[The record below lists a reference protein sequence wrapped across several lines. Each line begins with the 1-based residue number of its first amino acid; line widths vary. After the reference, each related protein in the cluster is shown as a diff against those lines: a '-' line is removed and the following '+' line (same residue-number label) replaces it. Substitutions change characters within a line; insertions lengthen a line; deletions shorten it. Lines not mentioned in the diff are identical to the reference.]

1 MNLLEI
7 IKKEVKMM
15 FEEKDSA
22 IENPF
27 LTYPEG
33 WNQAVDSLEF
43 LPEEI
48 REGFLIQFITTV
60 TSM

>member
-1 MNLLEI
+1 
-7 IKKEVKMM
+7 M